1 MKNID
6 IKLTDKQ
13 KHALMDTMRF
23 IKFDVYHETMFE
35 LLENCVF
42 KNLVNKKLS
51 QVVKDDLYNEM
62 LELSENEVEAKQRW
76 ICEKMD
82 NQYDTMFYKNEVVRN
97 YTNDFEMDN
106 GEFVKENEIRWD
118 FVIYGRERI

>member
-118 FVIYGRERI
+118 FVIYGREKI